1 MSWEKGKLTK
11 DIIESSFFPSCMIIY
26 YAGIISH
33 ALLHVN
39 FFCMMLLKSGERW
52 WYASS
57 EDDCDCFCC
66 SYNSTIFLHSIPV
79 LKPVRQQSLR
89 SVRIYVADLP
99 FWYRCCLLFW
109 GSSPSNKE
117 ILLVFLAYSKIMRA
131 FLSSLLFCSVWYK
144 WQCIE
149 AGYTIGLHRTWSV
162 QGKWV
167 KKGSHFFLQGFPEI
181 HFFRRILFS
190 KAT

>member
-1 MSWEKGKLTK
+1 
-11 DIIESSFFPSCMIIY
+11 MIVI
-26 YAGIISH
+26 
-33 ALLHVN
+33 
-39 FFCMMLLKSGERW
+39 
-52 WYASS
+52 ASAVVIVAQ
-57 EDDCDCFCC
+57 
-66 SYNSTIFLHSIPV
+66 IFLHSIPE
-79 LKPVRQQSLR
+79 LQPVRQQSLR

-99 FWYRCCLLFW
+99 LWYHCCCLLFW

-167 KKGSHFFLQGFPEI
+167 KKGFHFFLQGFPEI
-181 HFFRRILFS
+181 HFFEGSCFLKQPKPDAGRKALNIESMHCIRKAREKAKCTFAFS
-190 KAT
+190 HLLSFSSL